1 MKQLSKRAG
10 TENST
15 SRKVTSPRSRGKGGR
30 ELQLSDAAHVQP
42 KWKWHYR
49 VLLGLRDRLL
59 KARSE
64 QLQEAAEPLEFRA
77 GDAADSAVN
86 EFDQD
91 LALGRLS
98 AEQDALYEVEEAV
111 RRIGSDA
118 YGICEATGRP
128 IDAGRLKAVPWTR
141 FSRDAEARLEKE
153 GILHRTRLGK
163 VASIRK
169 PKSDMLRKNG
179 IPGGNMEEGQEP
191 DDAEDG
197 NP

>member
-1 MKQLSKRAG
+1 MKKLSKRAD

-15 SRKVTSPRSRGKGGR
+15 SGKVN
-30 ELQLSDAAHVQP
+30 P
-42 KWKWHYR
+42 KWKWHCR
-49 VLLGLRDRLL
+49 ILLGLRDRLL

-64 QLQEAAEPLEFRA
+64 QLREAAKPLEFRA
-77 GDAADSAVN
+77 VDVADSAVD
-86 EFDQD
+86 EFDHD

-111 RRIGSDA
+111 RRIGDDA
-118 YGICEATGRP
+118 YGICEETGRP
-128 IDAGRLKAVPWTR
+128 IEASRLKAVPWTR
-141 FSRDAEARLEKE
+141 FSHDVEARLEKE
-153 GILHRTRLGK
+153 GIIHRTRLGK

-179 IPGGNMEEGQEP
+179 IPGQDMEEGRQSG
-191 DDAEDG
+191 DAEED

>member
-1 MKQLSKRAG
+1 MKKLSKRAR
-10 TENST
+10 TERST
-15 SRKVTSPRSRGKGGR
+15 SPKIK
-30 ELQLSDAAHVQP
+30 P
-42 KWKWHYR
+42 KWQWHYR

-77 GDAADSAVN
+77 VDAAESAAD
-86 EFDQD
+86 ESDQD

-111 RRIGSDA
+111 RRIGNDT
-118 YGICEATGRP
+118 YGICEETGKP
-128 IDAGRLKAVPWTR
+128 IEAGRLKAVPWTR
-141 FSRDAEARLEKE
+141 FSHDTEARLEKK
-153 GILHRTRLGK
+153 GVLHRTRLGK

-169 PKSDMLRKNG
+169 PRSDMLRKNG
-179 IPGGNMEEGQEP
+179 IPGQAMEEGRQP

-197 NP
+197 NR